1 MAFLDSLSGANT
13 DSYIAYIANTLW
25 WFGIIFW
32 VLLVL
37 AVLWFFWYMIT
48 FNIPTHVYET
58 VGEKHILRF
67 LRKTRSK
74 IYEKN
79 GVAFLKV
86 FGMKNKFE
94 PPQSDDYQLGRKGK
108 LLNMIKEGM
117 DFKPFRMSVNP
128 GHITIQQ
135 NDVRFWAAQAMKDE
149 TIKYTELSFF
159 QKYGAYMVF
168 VFGMLILGWMFYIMI
183 TTVGADVDKNLAISE
198 KMADIMKSKMAGP

>member
-1 MAFLDSLSGANT
+1 MGLLDGLTGAST
-13 DSYIAYIANTLW
+13 DSFISYIGDTLW

-32 VLLVL
+32 VVLVIGIL
-37 AVLWFFWYMIT
+37 IFFWYLIT

-58 VGEKHILRF
+58 VGDKHILRF
-67 LRKTRSK
+67 LRRTRSK
-74 IYEKN
+74 IFSKN
-79 GVAFLKV
+79 GALFLKV
-86 FGMKNKFE
+86 YGVKANFE

-108 LLNMIKEGM
+108 LLNLIKEGI

-149 TIKYTELSFF
+149 TIKYSELSFF

-168 VFGMLILGWMFYIMI
+168 IFGMLILGWMFYIMI
-183 TTVGADVDKNLAISE
+183 TTVGADVDKNLAIAE
-198 KMADIMKSKMAGP
+198 KVADTMKSKIAGP